1 MEHDSGTAT
10 WLAQKSGPF
19 CQSTCL
25 AAAHISSELCEE
37 MKASSTLSGA
47 FISHYPAPVHARL
60 CSPSAPA
67 SGGRINPRNI
77 LREEGI
83 FLICLAIPDFQTG
96 RGRGG
101 CRLSTT
107 ISGRGEDAWHWESS
121 GWDSLISPRALS
133 VLEDHCFWHVS
144 PAAEWEDLLGW
155 NLGPRGTWK
164 SYS

>member
-133 VLEDHCFWHVS
+133 VLEDHCF
-144 PAAEWEDLLGW
+144 
-155 NLGPRGTWK
+155 
-164 SYS
+164 